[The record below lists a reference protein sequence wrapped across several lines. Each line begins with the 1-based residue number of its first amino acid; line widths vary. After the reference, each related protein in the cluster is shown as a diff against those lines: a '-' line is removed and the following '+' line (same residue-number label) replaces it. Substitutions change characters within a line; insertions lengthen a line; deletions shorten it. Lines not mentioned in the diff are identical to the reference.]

1 MPLVSLSRLMRQ
13 NPIDWYAIYE
23 GRAKRIKCR
32 SLLCDLN
39 TVSIRGD
46 DSDDVRVKCLLSAP
60 GHDEDRDDRFTQCGA
75 FAARDLPACT
85 ICASYSR
92 GAMMAPTEEVES
104 SCGLRDFDFEVLLG
118 SSRSRLVVTG
128 NPLVNSAAMC
138 NDARGSGKEPNAE
151 LFVALFVSLDGSR
164 ELHVMLQTTKQIK
177 AGIEILVDYGEA
189 FWRAWAGLKDAV
201 KEARGKVL
209 ADLLH
214 EIGC

>member
-1 MPLVSLSRLMRQ
+1 MRITAVVHCPKTLMASAQTYCLIFSLV
-13 NPIDWYAIYE
+13 Y
-23 GRAKRIKCR
+23 
-32 SLLCDLN
+32 
-39 TVSIRGD
+39 
-46 DSDDVRVKCLLSAP
+46 SALGISP
-60 GHDEDRDDRFTQCGA
+60 VEA
-75 FAARDLPACT
+75 F
-85 ICASYSR
+85 
-92 GAMMAPTEEVES
+92 ES
-104 SCGLRDFDFEVLLG
+104 SPSLRQFDFEVLLG
-118 SSRSRLVVTG
+118 SSSSRLVVTG

-189 FWRAWAGLKDAV
+189 FWRAWAGLRDAV
-201 KEARGKVL
+201 SEARGQIL